1 MQPQC
6 DLESAESRLA
16 VSDRVRHSGA
26 NSMLM
31 AWIAKRPGMTRWK
44 WNWGRNEHHENSNR
58 QSRGNC
64 LPRNPYRAENGY
76 CDSRSVFGCGRAR
89 AAPGNGGRSEERSVG
104 KEWVSTFRVRW
115 APSP

>member
-1 MQPQC
+1 MMTASNACDCGDC
-6 DLESAESRLA
+6 DLVAIMGVSGRQMEPHGHLEAAEERLA
-16 VSDRVRHSGA
+16 VSDRVRHAGA

-64 LPRNPYRAENGY
+64 LPRNPDR
-76 CDSRSVFGCGRAR
+76 
-89 AAPGNGGRSEERSVG
+89 
-104 KEWVSTFRVRW
+104 KSTRLN
-115 APSP
+115 SSH